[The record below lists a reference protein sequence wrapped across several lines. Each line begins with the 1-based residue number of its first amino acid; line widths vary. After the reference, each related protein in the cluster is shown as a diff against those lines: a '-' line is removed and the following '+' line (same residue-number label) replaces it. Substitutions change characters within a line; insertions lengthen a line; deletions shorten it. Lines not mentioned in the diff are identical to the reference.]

1 MALKDKILAF
11 RIPDDDST
19 ITILARRNAGDQ
31 LTMANLLPIE
41 LAHAGVNVAISGF
54 FSHKVK
60 TF

>member
-19 ITILARRNAGDQ
+19 ITALARRNAEDQ
-31 LTMANLLPIE
+31 PTMVVNFSIE
-41 LAHAGVNVAISGF
+41 YAYAGVKVAISGF